1 MAKNP
6 LPKAYRHNT
15 GATWAVALRMTPE
28 QTRAHATAEDPGRLA
43 SSLVLLLASLGSLLG
58 VGALLV
64 AGSGK
69 GGGVPADTIVGVGVV
84 AVSWVT
90 VHTVFA
96 LHYARVHYTWHG
108 AGPAVDFNS
117 PEDPDYHVD
126 NQNFFVW
133 WFHFME
139 QYITIWQM
147 LIMAVF
153 FNIGLLFFSEIQ
165 LIVFWVVPAILSTF
179 QLFYFGTYRPHRL
192 PHTTAME
199 PYKARSQKTNHLWA
213 LASCYFFGYH
223 YEHHLSPKTPWW
235 ELYKTKHT

>member
-1 MAKNP
+1 MGIVVASTILLAWAFHLVRTLQLQTVDP
-6 LPKAYRHNT
+6 LDIWFWVKILLQTWLFTGLFITAHDAMHGTVSRHKAVNRT
-15 GATWAVALRMTPE
+15 IGFLATILYAGLWYPSLKKKHHLHHKHV
-28 QTRAHATAEDPGRLA
+28 ATAEDPDYQ
-43 SSLVLLLASLGSLLG
+43 
-58 VGALLV
+58 VG
-64 AGSGK
+64 
-69 GGGVPADTIVGVGVV
+69 
-84 AVSWVT
+84 
-90 VHTVFA
+90 
-96 LHYARVHYTWHG
+96 
-108 AGPAVDFNS
+108 
-117 PEDPDYHVD
+117 

-133 WFHFME
+133 WFHFMK

-147 LIMAVF
+147 LIMAAF

-199 PYKARSQKTNHLWA
+199 PYKARSQKTNHFWA